1 MRVNRRAVHW
11 FSVCGLTIL
20 LIGCQ
25 SPNPAPAPE
34 AAVPTVQ
41 TATALPHLVVTP
53 TPTQPPAPTPLPPT
67 PLPTAD
73 TRLITTFAPDVNPLT
88 GEKAPDPAVLQR
100 RPLAI
105 KVANSNEPGVRPQSG
120 VSFADLV
127 YEHEAEGGVTRW
139 TALFLSQSPA
149 LVGSN
154 RSCRI
159 LDADLPAMYKA
170 LLACSGFSGGTREY
184 YIKPTEFY
192 AEHRVLSEE
201 FGDSAVIFV
210 RTDTAV
216 PPHNLFVNPAAAWQ
230 EASRRG
236 VNTPQNLSGMV
247 FSAAP
252 IGSGQAAS
260 QAIILYRGERAEWHY
275 DPVATTCSSQAGCY
289 LRWSDGTVHT
299 DALNGQQLSAAN
311 VVIVYANHVEDAR
324 YLEDVAAGGH
334 YSIQIQ
340 IWNDPGNPGVPGGRA
355 QLLRDGQVFEGKWT
369 RPGRFDMLTLV
380 DSTGS
385 PIPFKLGITWF
396 QMVRLDTAVKLSP

>member
-25 SPNPAPAPE
+25 SPIPAPVPE
-34 AAVPTVQ
+34 AATPTVQ
-41 TATALPHLVVTP
+41 TATALPRLAV
-53 TPTQPPAPTPLPPT
+53 TPTQPPAPTPPPS
-67 PLPTAD
+67 PTAD

-159 LDADLPAMYKA
+159 IDADLPAMYKA

-192 AEHRVLSEE
+192 A
-201 FGDSAVIFV
+201 
-210 RTDTAV
+210 
-216 PPHNLFVNPAAAWQ
+216 
-230 EASRRG
+230 
-236 VNTPQNLSGMV
+236 
-247 FSAAP
+247 
-252 IGSGQAAS
+252 
-260 QAIILYRGERAEWHY
+260 
-275 DPVATTCSSQAGCY
+275 
-289 LRWSDGTVHT
+289 
-299 DALNGQQLSAAN
+299 
-311 VVIVYANHVEDAR
+311 
-324 YLEDVAAGGH
+324 
-334 YSIQIQ
+334 
-340 IWNDPGNPGVPGGRA
+340 
-355 QLLRDGQVFEGKWT
+355 
-369 RPGRFDMLTLV
+369 
-380 DSTGS
+380 
-385 PIPFKLGITWF
+385 
-396 QMVRLDTAVKLSP
+396 